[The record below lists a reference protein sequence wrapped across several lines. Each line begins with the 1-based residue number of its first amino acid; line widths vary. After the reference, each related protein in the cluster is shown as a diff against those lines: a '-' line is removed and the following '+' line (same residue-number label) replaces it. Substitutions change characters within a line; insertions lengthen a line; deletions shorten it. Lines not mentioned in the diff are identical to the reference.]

1 MSEEMMI
8 EGRVFDYGYADKEKK
23 EKGVRSPFQI
33 DRDRIIHSSAFRR
46 MRNKT
51 QVFGVFTLDYYRTRL
66 THSLEVSQI
75 ARALTSILNK
85 KYGLS
90 IDLDLIEAVSLA
102 HDIGHPPFGHLGE
115 YIINEELKKATDGKL
130 GFEANAQNI
139 RILNFLEKKFYDSK
153 NNKIY
158 GINPSLRTIDGILKY
173 KMPYSLSDKEKHFIY
188 DGDIFILEKLHG
200 IDFVNYLNKYSAF
213 FNDKKNKTSKNNF
226 FEFSRCLEC
235 QILNAADDIA
245 YATHDIEDGVE
256 SKLINIGGRFKV
268 NKYLKESGRFAKD
281 SIDTIN
287 TMTERVDDFF
297 FKLRNIFNIPENDGF
312 ERRTDSNKD
321 IMHDETADKCATKD
335 RTRTM
340 HHIKVKTDLK
350 EFFSKYISKFILNID
365 LEERKDAVKKLKSK
379 SDNFL
384 LDMPLDYNDD
394 SYKFGLIWKNGVD
407 LEISAL
413 KQISY
418 RLVMENREI
427 LLNRYKAEN
436 IVRKLFSVFSDINNI
451 KLYPDDF
458 QELYEFGFYD
468 SFGKDK
474 NSSPAFQVMCA
485 DYISG
490 MTDMYA
496 MKLYSSLFDARSFTD
511 SQHA

>member
-1 MSEEMMI
+1 MNNE
-8 EGRVFDYGYADKEKK
+8 RVFNYGYAGKEKK
-23 EKGVRSPFQI
+23 EKGVRTPFQI

-75 ARALTSILNK
+75 ARAVTSILNK
-85 KYGLS
+85 KYGLNID
-90 IDLDLIEAVSLA
+90 IDLVEAVSLA
-102 HDIGHPPFGHLGE
+102 HDIGHAPFGHLGE
-115 YIINEELKKATDGKL
+115 SIINDELKKATGERF

-158 GINPSLRTIDGILKY
+158 GINPAVKTIDGILKY
-173 KMPYSLSDKEKHFIY
+173 KIPYSLSDKNKHFIY
-188 DGDIFILEKLHG
+188 DNDIFILEKLHG
-200 IDFVNYLNKYSAF
+200 KDFINYLKKHSRF
-213 FNDKKNKTSKNNF
+213 LNDPKNKEAKENF
-226 FEFSRCLEC
+226 FEFSRCIEC

-256 SKLINIGGRFKV
+256 SKLIDIGGHLKV
-268 NKYLKESGRFAKD
+268 KKYLREYGLPADDLTKVARE
-281 SIDTIN
+281 
-287 TMTERVDDFF
+287 VDNFF
-297 FKLRNIFNIPENDGF
+297 SNLNNIFKTGGDGCGIND
-312 ERRTDSNKD
+312 K
-321 IMHDETADKCATKD
+321 
-335 RTRTM
+335 TM
-340 HHIKVKTDLK
+340 YHIKVKTDLK
-350 EFFSKYISKFILNID
+350 EFFSNYISKFILNIE
-365 LEERKDAVKKLKSK
+365 LEERQDGIAKLKSK
-379 SDNFL
+379 SKLKPKENSL
-384 LDMPLDYNDD
+384 ILDVPIDFDDD
-394 SYKFGLIWKNGVD
+394 SYKYGVVWKNGVN

-436 IVRKLFSVFSDINNI
+436 IIRKLFSVFSDIKNI

-458 QELYEFGFYD
+458 QEMYEFGFYD
-468 SFGKDK
+468 GSGKYK
-474 NSSPAFQVMCA
+474 NENAGFQVMCA

-496 MKLYSSLFDARSFTD
+496 MKLYSSLLESKNFTD
-511 SQHA
+511 IF

>member
-1 MSEEMMI
+1 MNNE
-8 EGRVFDYGYADKEKK
+8 RVFNYGYAGKEKK
-23 EKGVRSPFQI
+23 EKGVRTPFQI

-75 ARALTSILNK
+75 ARAVTSILNK
-85 KYGLS
+85 KYGLNID
-90 IDLDLIEAVSLA
+90 IDLVEAVSLA
-102 HDIGHPPFGHLGE
+102 HDIGHAPFGHLGE
-115 YIINEELKKATDGKL
+115 SIINEELKKATGGRS

-158 GINPSLRTIDGILKY
+158 GINPAVKTIDGILKY
-173 KMPYSLSDKEKHFIY
+173 KIPYSLSDKNKHFIY
-188 DGDIFILEKLHG
+188 DNDIFILEKLHG
-200 IDFVNYLNKYSAF
+200 KDFINYLKKHSRF
-213 FNDKKNKTSKNNF
+213 LNDPKNKEAKENF
-226 FEFSRCLEC
+226 FEFSRCIEC

-256 SKLINIGGRFKV
+256 SKLIDIGGHLKV
-268 NKYLKESGRFAKD
+268 KKYLREDGLPTDDLTKVGR
-281 SIDTIN
+281 
-287 TMTERVDDFF
+287 EVDNFF
-297 FKLRNIFNIPENDGF
+297 NNLNNIFKTGGDRCGIN
-312 ERRTDSNKD
+312 
-321 IMHDETADKCATKD
+321 DET
-335 RTRTM
+335 M
-340 HHIKVKTDLK
+340 YHIKVKTDLK
-350 EFFSKYISKFILNID
+350 EFFSNYISKFILNIE
-365 LEERKDAVKKLKSK
+365 LEERRDSIAKLKSK
-379 SDNFL
+379 FRLKPKENSL
-384 LDMPLDYNDD
+384 ILDFPIDFDDD
-394 SYKFGLIWKNGVD
+394 SYKYGVVWKNGVN

-413 KQISY
+413 KKISY

-436 IVRKLFSVFSDINNI
+436 IIRRLFSVFSDIKNI

-458 QELYEFGFYD
+458 QELYEFGFYGG
-468 SFGKDK
+468 FGKDK
-474 NSSPAFQVMCA
+474 NENAGFQVMCA

-496 MKLYSSLFDARSFTD
+496 MKLYSSLFDARNFSDTP
-511 SQHA
+511 HA

>member
-1 MSEEMMI
+1 MNNE
-8 EGRVFDYGYADKEKK
+8 RLFDYGYAGKEKK
-23 EKGVRSPFQI
+23 EKGIRTLFQI

-75 ARALTSILNK
+75 ARAITSILNK
-85 KYGLS
+85 KYGLT
-90 IDLDLIEAVSLA
+90 IDADLVEAVSLA

-115 YIINEELKKATDGKL
+115 YIINEELKKATGGKF

-158 GINPSLRTIDGILKY
+158 GINPSLKTIDGILKY
-173 KMPYSLSDKEKHFIY
+173 KLPYSLSDKNKHFIY
-188 DGDIFILEKLHG
+188 DNDIFILEKLHG
-200 IDFVNYLNKYSAF
+200 KNFVNYLKKYSEF
-213 FNDKKNKTSKNNF
+213 LNDKKNKAAKVQF
-226 FEFSRCLEC
+226 FEFSRCIEC

-256 SKLINIGGRFKV
+256 SKLIDIGGHFKV
-268 NKYLKESGRFAKD
+268 NKYLKESGRVGKD
-281 SIDTIN
+281 SVNKIAAQ
-287 TMTERVDDFF
+287 VDNFF
-297 FKLRNIFNIPENDGF
+297 LNLRNIFKIAESKEKEP
-312 ERRTDSNKD
+312 
-321 IMHDETADKCATKD
+321 
-335 RTRTM
+335 M

-350 EFFSKYISKFILNID
+350 EFFSNYISKFILNID
-365 LEERKDAVKKLKSK
+365 LEERQSGIAKMKSK
-379 SDNFL
+379 PGLKKNGNSFILDTPIDFNDN
-384 LDMPLDYNDD
+384 
-394 SYKFGLIWKNGVD
+394 SYKYALIWKNGVN

-427 LLNRYKAEN
+427 LLNRYKAEH

-458 QELYEFGFYD
+458 QELYEFGFYGG
-468 SFGKDK
+468 FGKAQSENAGFK
-474 NSSPAFQVMCA
+474 VMCA

-496 MKLYSSLFDARSFTD
+496 MKLYSSLFDARSFSDTP
-511 SQHA
+511 HA

>member
-1 MSEEMMI
+1 MTYE
-8 EGRVFDYGYADKEKK
+8 RVFDYGYAGKEKK
-23 EKGVRSPFQI
+23 EKGVRTPFQI

-75 ARALTSILNK
+75 ARAIASILDK
-85 KYGLS
+85 KHGLNID
-90 IDLDLIEAVSLA
+90 IDLVEAVSLA

-115 YIINEELKKATDGKL
+115 SIINEELKKATGGKF

-158 GINPSLRTIDGILKY
+158 GINPSLKTIDGILKY
-173 KMPYSLSDKEKHFIY
+173 KMPYSLSDKNKHFIY
-188 DGDIFILEKLHG
+188 DNDIFILEKLHG
-200 IDFVNYLNKYSAF
+200 KDFVNYLKKYSGF
-213 FNDKKNKTSKNNF
+213 LNDKKNKTAKVQF
-226 FEFSRCLEC
+226 FEFSRCIEC

-256 SKLINIGGRFKV
+256 SKLIDIGGHFKV
-268 NKYLKESGRFAKD
+268 NKYLKESGRIGKD
-281 SIDTIN
+281 SIDKIAVQ
-287 TMTERVDDFF
+287 VDNFF
-297 FKLRNIFNIPENDGF
+297 FNLRNIFKIAGGKETGRIKGGILDAGGG
-312 ERRTDSNKD
+312 KD
-321 IMHDETADKCATKD
+321 P
-335 RTRTM
+335 M

-350 EFFSKYISKFILNID
+350 EFFSNYISKFILNID
-365 LEERKDAVKKLKSK
+365 LEERQGGIAKMKSK
-379 SDNFL
+379 PGLKKKENSFIFDVPIDL
-384 LDMPLDYNDD
+384 EDD
-394 SYKFGLIWKNGVD
+394 SYKYGIIWKNGVN

-436 IVRKLFSVFSDINNI
+436 IIRRLFSVFSDIKNI

-458 QELYEFGFYD
+458 QELYEFGFYGG
-468 SFGKDK
+468 FGKAQNENAGFK
-474 NSSPAFQVMCA
+474 VMCA

-496 MKLYSSLFDARSFTD
+496 MKLYSSLFDARNFSDTP
-511 SQHA
+511 HA

>member
-1 MSEEMMI
+1 MNNE
-8 EGRVFDYGYADKEKK
+8 RVFDYGYAGKEKK
-23 EKGVRSPFQI
+23 EKGIRTLFQI

-75 ARALTSILNK
+75 ARAITSILNK
-85 KYGLS
+85 KYGLK
-90 IDLDLIEAVSLA
+90 IDADLVEAVSLA

-115 YIINEELKKATDGKL
+115 YIINKELNKATVGKF

-158 GINPSLRTIDGILKY
+158 GINPSLKTIDGILKY
-173 KMPYSLSDKEKHFIY
+173 KLPYSLSDKNKHFIY
-188 DGDIFILEKLHG
+188 DNDIFILEKLHG
-200 IDFVNYLNKYSAF
+200 KDFVNYLKKYSGF
-213 FNDKKNKTSKNNF
+213 LNDKKNKTAKVQF
-226 FEFSRCLEC
+226 FEFSRCIEC

-256 SKLINIGGRFKV
+256 SKLIDIGGHFKV
-268 NKYLKESGRFAKD
+268 NKYLKESGRVGKD
-281 SIDTIN
+281 SVNKIAAQ
-287 TMTERVDDFF
+287 VDNFF
-297 FKLRNIFNIPENDGF
+297 LNLRNIFKMAESKEKEP
-312 ERRTDSNKD
+312 
-321 IMHDETADKCATKD
+321 
-335 RTRTM
+335 M

-350 EFFSKYISKFILNID
+350 EFFSNYISKFILNID
-365 LEERKDAVKKLKSK
+365 LEERQGGIAKMKSK
-379 SDNFL
+379 PGLKNKENSFI
-384 LDMPLDYNDD
+384 LDAPVDFNDD
-394 SYKFGLIWKNGVD
+394 SYKYALIWKNGVN

-413 KQISY
+413 KEISY

-436 IVRKLFSVFSDINNI
+436 IVRKLFSVFSDIKNI

-458 QELYEFGFYD
+458 QELYEFGFYGG
-468 SFGKDK
+468 FGKAQNENAGFK
-474 NSSPAFQVMCA
+474 VMCA

-496 MKLYSSLFDARSFTD
+496 MKLYSSLFDARSFSDTP
-511 SQHA
+511 HA

>member
-1 MSEEMMI
+1 MNNE
-8 EGRVFDYGYADKEKK
+8 RVFDYGYAGKEKK
-23 EKGVRSPFQI
+23 EKGIRTLFQI

-75 ARALTSILNK
+75 ARAITSILNK

-90 IDLDLIEAVSLA
+90 IDADLVEAVSLA

-115 YIINEELKKATDGKL
+115 YIINGELKKATVGKF

-158 GINPSLRTIDGILKY
+158 GINPSLKTIDGILKY
-173 KMPYSLSDKEKHFIY
+173 KLPYSLSDKNKHFIY
-188 DGDIFILEKLHG
+188 DNDIFILEKLHG
-200 IDFVNYLNKYSAF
+200 KDFVNYLKKYSGF
-213 FNDKKNKTSKNNF
+213 LNDKKNKAAKVQF
-226 FEFSRCLEC
+226 FEFSRCIEC

-256 SKLINIGGRFKV
+256 SKLIDIGGHFKV
-268 NKYLKESGRFAKD
+268 NKYLKESGRVRKD
-281 SIDTIN
+281 SIDKIA
-287 TMTERVDDFF
+287 EQVDNFF
-297 FKLRNIFNIPENDGF
+297 LNLMNIFKITEGKEKEP
-312 ERRTDSNKD
+312 
-321 IMHDETADKCATKD
+321 
-335 RTRTM
+335 M

-350 EFFSKYISKFILNID
+350 EFFSNYISKFILNID
-365 LEERKDAVKKLKSK
+365 LEERQGGIAKMKSK
-379 SDNFL
+379 PGLNKKENSFIFDVPIDL
-384 LDMPLDYNDD
+384 EED
-394 SYKFGLIWKNGVD
+394 SYKYALIWKNGVN

-413 KQISY
+413 KEISY

-436 IVRKLFSVFSDINNI
+436 IVRKLFSVFSDIKNI

-458 QELYEFGFYD
+458 QELYEFGFYGG
-468 SFGKDK
+468 FGKAQSENAGFK
-474 NSSPAFQVMCA
+474 VMCA

-496 MKLYSSLFDARSFTD
+496 MKLYSSLFDARSFSDTP
-511 SQHA
+511 HA

>member
-1 MSEEMMI
+1 MNNE
-8 EGRVFDYGYADKEKK
+8 RVFDYGYVDKEKK
-23 EKGVRSPFQI
+23 EKGIRTPFQI

-75 ARALTSILNK
+75 ARAAASILNK
-85 KYGLS
+85 KYSLNID
-90 IDLDLIEAVSLA
+90 IDLVEAISLA

-115 YIINEELKKATDGKL
+115 FIINEELKKATGGKF

-139 RILNFLEKKFYDSK
+139 RILNFLEKKFYDSR

-158 GINPSLRTIDGILKY
+158 GINPSLKTIDGILKY
-173 KMPYSLSDKEKHFIY
+173 KIPYSLSDKNKHFIY
-188 DGDIFILEKLHG
+188 DNDIFILEKLHG
-200 IDFVNYLNKYSAF
+200 EDFIKYLKKYSVF
-213 FNDKKNKTSKNNF
+213 LNNF
-226 FEFSRCLEC
+226 ENKGIKDNFFGVSRCIEC

-256 SKLINIGGRFKV
+256 SKLIDIGGHFKV
-268 NKYLKESGRFAKD
+268 NKYLKYLKEDGCFGED
-281 SIDTIN
+281 SINKIGKQ
-287 TMTERVDDFF
+287 VDNFF
-297 FKLRNIFNIPENDGF
+297 FNLRNIFKITGGKEANRIPVADRQG
-312 ERRTDSNKD
+312 DS
-321 IMHDETADKCATKD
+321 
-335 RTRTM
+335 M

-350 EFFSKYISKFILNID
+350 EFFSNYISKFILNID
-365 LEERKDAVKKLKSK
+365 LEERQGGIAKLKSK
-379 SDNFL
+379 SKPKENNLIFDIPIDF
-384 LDMPLDYNDD
+384 DDD
-394 SYKFGLIWKNGVD
+394 SYKYGVVWKNGVN

-436 IVRKLFSVFSDINNI
+436 IIRRLFSVFSDVKNL
-451 KLYPDDF
+451 KFYPDDF
-458 QELYEFGFYD
+458 QELCEFGFYD
-468 SFGKDK
+468 GFGKDK
-474 NSSPAFQVMCA
+474 NENAGFQVMCA

-496 MKLYSSLFDARSFTD
+496 MKLYSSLFDARNFSD
-511 SQHA
+511 IPHA

>member
-1 MSEEMMI
+1 MGVMDRGILMNDE
-8 EGRVFDYGYADKEKK
+8 RVFDYGYAGKEKK
-23 EKGVRSPFQI
+23 EKGIRSPFQI

-75 ARALTSILNK
+75 ARSIASILNK
-85 KYGLS
+85 KYGLN
-90 IDLDLIEAVSLA
+90 IDSDLIEAISLA

-115 YIINEELKKATDGKL
+115 YIINKELKEATGGKF

-158 GINPSLRTIDGILKY
+158 GINPSLKTVDGILKY
-173 KMPYSLSDKEKHFIY
+173 KLPYSLSDKDKHFIY
-188 DGDIFILEKLHG
+188 DNDIFILEKLHG
-200 IDFVNYLNKYSAF
+200 KDFINYLNKYSVSL
-213 FNDKKNKTSKNNF
+213 NDKKNKTAKALF
-226 FEFSRCLEC
+226 FEFSRCIEC

-256 SKLINIGGRFKV
+256 SKLIDIGGHFKV
-268 NKYLKESGRFAKD
+268 NKYLKENNRIGKD
-281 SIDTIN
+281 SINKIAAQ
-287 TMTERVDDFF
+287 VDNFF
-297 FKLRNIFNIPENDGF
+297 LNLRNIFNIAESKKKEP
-312 ERRTDSNKD
+312 
-321 IMHDETADKCATKD
+321 
-335 RTRTM
+335 M

-350 EFFSKYISKFILNID
+350 EFFSNYISKFILNID
-365 LEERKDAVKKLKSK
+365 LEERRGDIAKMKSK
-379 SDNFL
+379 QVLRKKENGFIFDVPIDLEN
-384 LDMPLDYNDD
+384 D
-394 SYKFGLIWKNGVD
+394 SYKYAIIWENGVN

-413 KQISY
+413 KEISY

-436 IVRKLFSVFSDINNI
+436 IVRNLFSVFSDIKNI

-458 QELYEFGFYD
+458 QELYELGFYD
-468 SFGKDK
+468 GFGKTQNGKDAGFK
-474 NSSPAFQVMCA
+474 IMCA

-496 MKLYSSLFDARSFTD
+496 MKLYSSLFDARSFSDTP
-511 SQHA
+511 HA

>member
-1 MSEEMMI
+1 MNKK
-8 EGRVFDYGYADKEKK
+8 RVFDYGYAGKEKK
-23 EKGVRSPFQI
+23 EEGVRTSSQI

-75 ARALTSILNK
+75 ARAITSILNK
-85 KYGLS
+85 KYQLNID
-90 IDLDLIEAVSLA
+90 IDLVEAISLA

-115 YIINEELKKATDGKL
+115 FIINEELKKATGGKL

-139 RILNFLEKKFYDSK
+139 RILDFLEKKFYDPK
-153 NNKIY
+153 KNKIY
-158 GINPSLRTIDGILKY
+158 GINPSLKTIDGILKY
-173 KMPYSLSDKEKHFIY
+173 KIPYSLSDKNKHFIY
-188 DGDIFILEKLHG
+188 DNDIFILEKLHG
-200 IDFVNYLNKYSAF
+200 KDFINYLKKYSAF
-213 FNDKKNKTSKNNF
+213 LNDTKNKKTKEIF
-226 FEFSRCLEC
+226 FEFSRCIEC

-256 SKLINIGGRFKV
+256 SKLIDIGGHFKV
-268 NKYLKESGRFAKD
+268 NKYLKESGRFGKD
-281 SIDTIN
+281 SINKIA
-287 TMTERVDDFF
+287 EQVDNFF
-297 FKLRNIFNIPENDGF
+297 FNLRNIFKVSEN
-312 ERRTDSNKD
+312 K
-321 IMHDETADKCATKD
+321 ETWSMNDAVS
-335 RTRTM
+335 RQNSMR
-340 HHIKVKTDLK
+340 HIKVKTDLK
-350 EFFSKYISKFILNID
+350 EFFSNYISKFILNID
-365 LEERKDAVKKLKSK
+365 LEKRYEGIGNLGLSLRSKDKDFISGIPINLG
-379 SDNFL
+379 
-384 LDMPLDYNDD
+384 DD
-394 SYKFGLIWKNGVD
+394 SYKYGIVWKNGVN

-436 IVRKLFSVFSDINNI
+436 IIRKLFCVFSDFKNI

-468 SFGKDK
+468 CFGKNK
-474 NSSPAFQVMCA
+474 NEKTGFLVMCA
-485 DYISG
+485 DYIGG

-496 MKLYSSLFDARSFTD
+496 MKLYSSLFNERNFSDIP
-511 SQHA
+511 HA

>member
-1 MSEEMMI
+1 MNNE
-8 EGRVFDYGYADKEKK
+8 RVFDYGYAGKEKK
-23 EKGVRSPFQI
+23 EKGIRTLFQI

-75 ARALTSILNK
+75 ARAITSILNK
-85 KYGLS
+85 KYGLT
-90 IDLDLIEAVSLA
+90 IDADLVEAVSLA

-115 YIINEELKKATDGKL
+115 YIINEELNKATGGKF

-158 GINPSLRTIDGILKY
+158 GINPSLKTIDGILKY
-173 KMPYSLSDKEKHFIY
+173 KLPYSLSDKNKHFVY
-188 DGDIFILEKLHG
+188 DNDIFILEKLHG
-200 IDFVNYLNKYSAF
+200 KDFVNYLKKYSGF
-213 FNDKKNKTSKNNF
+213 LNDKKNKTAKVQF
-226 FEFSRCLEC
+226 FEFSRCIEC

-256 SKLINIGGRFKV
+256 SKLIDIGGHFKV
-268 NKYLKESGRFAKD
+268 NKYLKESGRVGKD
-281 SIDTIN
+281 SVNKIAAQ
-287 TMTERVDDFF
+287 VDNFF
-297 FKLRNIFNIPENDGF
+297 LNLRNIFKIAESK
-312 ERRTDSNKD
+312 EKEL
-321 IMHDETADKCATKD
+321 MY
-335 RTRTM
+335 
-340 HHIKVKTDLK
+340 HIKVKTDLK
-350 EFFSKYISKFILNID
+350 EFFSNYISKFILNID
-365 LEERKDAVKKLKSK
+365 LEERQVGIAKMKSK
-379 SDNFL
+379 PGLKKKENSFI
-384 LDMPLDYNDD
+384 LDAPVDFNDD
-394 SYKFGLIWKNGVD
+394 SYKYALIWKNGVN

-413 KQISY
+413 KEISY

-436 IVRKLFSVFSDINNI
+436 IVRKLFSVFSDIKNI

-458 QELYEFGFYD
+458 QELYEFGFYGG
-468 SFGKDK
+468 FGKAQNENAGFK
-474 NSSPAFQVMCA
+474 VMCA

-496 MKLYSSLFDARSFTD
+496 MKLYSSLFDARSFSDTP
-511 SQHA
+511 HA

>member
-1 MSEEMMI
+1 MNNE
-8 EGRVFDYGYADKEKK
+8 RVFDYGYAGKEKK
-23 EKGVRSPFQI
+23 EKGIRTLFQI

-75 ARALTSILNK
+75 ARAITSILNK
-85 KYGLS
+85 KYGLT
-90 IDLDLIEAVSLA
+90 IDADLVEAVSLA

-115 YIINEELKKATDGKL
+115 YIINEELKKATGGKF

-158 GINPSLRTIDGILKY
+158 GINPSLKTIDGILKY
-173 KMPYSLSDKEKHFIY
+173 KLPYSLSDKNKHFIY
-188 DGDIFILEKLHG
+188 DNDIFILEKLHG
-200 IDFVNYLNKYSAF
+200 KDFVNYLKKYSGF
-213 FNDKKNKTSKNNF
+213 LNDKKNKTAKVQF
-226 FEFSRCLEC
+226 FEFSRCIEC

-256 SKLINIGGRFKV
+256 SKLIDIGGHFKV
-268 NKYLKESGRFAKD
+268 NKYLKESGRVGKD
-281 SIDTIN
+281 SVNKIAAQ
-287 TMTERVDDFF
+287 VDNFF
-297 FKLRNIFNIPENDGF
+297 LNLRNIFKIAESK
-312 ERRTDSNKD
+312 EKEL
-321 IMHDETADKCATKD
+321 MY
-335 RTRTM
+335 
-340 HHIKVKTDLK
+340 HIKVKTDLK
-350 EFFSKYISKFILNID
+350 EFFSNYISKFILNID
-365 LEERKDAVKKLKSK
+365 LEERQGGIAKMKSK
-379 SDNFL
+379 PGLKKKENSFI
-384 LDMPLDYNDD
+384 LDAPVDFNDD
-394 SYKFGLIWKNGVD
+394 SYKYALIWKNGVN

-413 KQISY
+413 KEISY

-436 IVRKLFSVFSDINNI
+436 IVRKLFSVFSDIKNI

-458 QELYEFGFYD
+458 QELYEFGFYGG
-468 SFGKDK
+468 FGKAQNENAGFK
-474 NSSPAFQVMCA
+474 VMCA

-496 MKLYSSLFDARSFTD
+496 MKLYSSLFDARSFSDTP
-511 SQHA
+511 HA

>member
-1 MSEEMMI
+1 MLDE
-8 EGRVFDYGYADKEKK
+8 RVFDYGYTDKEKK

-115 YIINEELKKATDGKL
+115 YIINEELKKATNGKL

-158 GINPSLRTIDGILKY
+158 GINPSLKTIDGILKY
-173 KMPYSLSDKEKHFIY
+173 KMPYSLSDKNKHFIY
-188 DGDIFILEKLHG
+188 DDDLFILEKIHG
-200 IDFVNYLNKYSAF
+200 KDFINYLNKYSPF
-213 FNDKKNKTSKNNF
+213 FNDKKNKTAKGIF

-256 SKLINIGGRFKV
+256 SKLIDIGGRFKV
-268 NKYLKESGRFAKD
+268 NKYLKESRLFTKD
-281 SIDTIN
+281 SID

-297 FKLRNIFNIPENDGF
+297 FKLRSIFSISENDKF
-312 ERRTDSNKD
+312 KRTADSDENIND
-321 IMHDETADKCATKD
+321 IKHSETAGEYEAKS
-335 RTRTM
+335 RTM

-350 EFFSKYISKFILNID
+350 EFFSNYISKFILNTD

-384 LDMPLDYNDD
+384 LDMPLDYGGD
-394 SYKFGLIWKNGVD
+394 SYKYGLIWKNGVD

-413 KQISY
+413 KLISY

-436 IVRKLFSVFSDINNI
+436 IVRKLFSVFSDIKNI

-474 NSSPAFQVMCA
+474 NGNPAFSVMCA

-496 MKLYSSLFDARSFTD
+496 MKLYSSLFDARSFAD

>member
-1 MSEEMMI
+1 MNNK
-8 EGRVFDYGYADKEKK
+8 RVFNYGYAGKEKK
-23 EKGVRSPFQI
+23 EKGVRTPFQI

-75 ARALTSILNK
+75 ARAVTSILNK
-85 KYGLS
+85 KYGLNID
-90 IDLDLIEAVSLA
+90 IDLVEAVSLA
-102 HDIGHPPFGHLGE
+102 HDIGHAPFGHLGE
-115 YIINEELKKATDGKL
+115 SIINDELKKATGKRF

-158 GINPSLRTIDGILKY
+158 GINPAVKTIDGILKY
-173 KMPYSLSDKEKHFIY
+173 KIPYSLSDKNKHFIY
-188 DGDIFILEKLHG
+188 DNDIFILEKLHG
-200 IDFVNYLNKYSAF
+200 KDFINYLKKYSVF
-213 FNDKKNKTSKNNF
+213 LNDRKNKEAKENF
-226 FEFSRCLEC
+226 FEFSRCIEC

-256 SKLINIGGRFKV
+256 SKLIDIGGHLKV
-268 NKYLKESGRFAKD
+268 KKYLREYGLPADDLTKVARE
-281 SIDTIN
+281 
-287 TMTERVDDFF
+287 VDNFF
-297 FKLRNIFNIPENDGF
+297 SNLNNIFKTGGDGCGIND
-312 ERRTDSNKD
+312 K
-321 IMHDETADKCATKD
+321 
-335 RTRTM
+335 TM
-340 HHIKVKTDLK
+340 YHIKVKTDLK
-350 EFFSKYISKFILNID
+350 EFFSNYISKFILNIE
-365 LEERKDAVKKLKSK
+365 LEERRDGIAKLKSK
-379 SDNFL
+379 SKLKPKENSL
-384 LDMPLDYNDD
+384 ILDVPIDFDDD
-394 SYKFGLIWKNGVD
+394 SYKYGVVWKNGVN

-436 IVRKLFSVFSDINNI
+436 IIRKLFSVFSDTKNI

-458 QELYEFGFYD
+458 QEMYEFGFYD
-468 SFGKDK
+468 GSGKYK
-474 NSSPAFQVMCA
+474 NENAGFQVMCA

-496 MKLYSSLFDARSFTD
+496 MKLYSSLLESKNFTD
-511 SQHA
+511 IF

>member
-1 MSEEMMI
+1 MNNE
-8 EGRVFDYGYADKEKK
+8 RVFNYGYAGKEKK
-23 EKGVRSPFQI
+23 EKGVRTPFQI

-75 ARALTSILNK
+75 ARAVTSILNK
-85 KYGLS
+85 KYGLNID
-90 IDLDLIEAVSLA
+90 IDLVEAVSLA
-102 HDIGHPPFGHLGE
+102 HDIGHAPFGHLGE
-115 YIINEELKKATDGKL
+115 SIINEELKKATGGRF

-158 GINPSLRTIDGILKY
+158 GINPAVKTIDGILKY
-173 KMPYSLSDKEKHFIY
+173 KIPYSLSDKNKHFIY
-188 DGDIFILEKLHG
+188 DNDIFILEKLHG
-200 IDFVNYLNKYSAF
+200 KDFINYLKKYSMF
-213 FNDKKNKTSKNNF
+213 LNDPKNKEAKENF
-226 FEFSRCLEC
+226 FEFSRCIEC

-256 SKLINIGGRFKV
+256 SKLIDIGGHLKV
-268 NKYLKESGRFAKD
+268 KKYLREYGLPADDLTKVARE
-281 SIDTIN
+281 
-287 TMTERVDDFF
+287 VDNFF
-297 FKLRNIFNIPENDGF
+297 SNLNNIFKTGGDGCGIND
-312 ERRTDSNKD
+312 K
-321 IMHDETADKCATKD
+321 
-335 RTRTM
+335 TM
-340 HHIKVKTDLK
+340 YHIKVKTDLK
-350 EFFSKYISKFILNID
+350 EFFSNYISKFILNIE
-365 LEERKDAVKKLKSK
+365 LEERRDSIAKLKSK
-379 SDNFL
+379 SKLKPKENSL
-384 LDMPLDYNDD
+384 ILDVPIDFDDD
-394 SYKFGLIWKNGVD
+394 SYKYGVVWKNGVN

-436 IVRKLFSVFSDINNI
+436 IIRKLFSVFSDIRNI

-468 SFGKDK
+468 GFGKYK
-474 NSSPAFQVMCA
+474 NENAGFQVMCA

-496 MKLYSSLFDARSFTD
+496 MKLYSSLLESKNFTD
-511 SQHA
+511 IF

>member
-1 MSEEMMI
+1 MNNE
-8 EGRVFDYGYADKEKK
+8 RVFNYGYAGKEKK
-23 EKGVRSPFQI
+23 EKGVRTPFQI

-75 ARALTSILNK
+75 ARAITSILNK
-85 KYGLS
+85 KYGLNID
-90 IDLDLIEAVSLA
+90 IDLVEAVSLA

-115 YIINEELKKATDGKL
+115 SIINEELKKATGGKF

-158 GINPSLRTIDGILKY
+158 GINPSLKTIDGILKY
-173 KMPYSLSDKEKHFIY
+173 KTPYSLSDKNKHFIY
-188 DGDIFILEKLHG
+188 DNDIFILEKLHG
-200 IDFVNYLNKYSAF
+200 KDFINYLKKHSGF
-213 FNDKKNKTSKNNF
+213 LNDQKNKKAKENF
-226 FEFSRCLEC
+226 FESSRCIEC

-256 SKLINIGGRFKV
+256 SKLIDIGGHLKV
-268 NKYLKESGRFAKD
+268 KKYLREYGLPADDLTKVARE
-281 SIDTIN
+281 
-287 TMTERVDDFF
+287 VDNFF
-297 FKLRNIFNIPENDGF
+297 SNLNNIFKSGGDKGGIN
-312 ERRTDSNKD
+312 
-321 IMHDETADKCATKD
+321 DET
-335 RTRTM
+335 M
-340 HHIKVKTDLK
+340 YHIKVKTDLK
-350 EFFSKYISKFILNID
+350 EFFSNYISKFILNIG
-365 LEERKDAVKKLKSK
+365 LEERRDGIAKLKSK
-379 SDNFL
+379 SKLKPKENNL
-384 LDMPLDYNDD
+384 ILDVPIDFDDD
-394 SYKFGLIWKNGVD
+394 SYKYGVVWKNGIN

-436 IVRKLFSVFSDINNI
+436 IIRNLFSVFSDIRNI

-458 QELYEFGFYD
+458 QELYEFGFYGG
-468 SFGKDK
+468 FGKDK
-474 NSSPAFQVMCA
+474 NENAGFQVMCA

-496 MKLYSSLFDARSFTD
+496 MKLYSSLLESKNFTD
-511 SQHA
+511 IF

>member
-1 MSEEMMI
+1 MNNE
-8 EGRVFDYGYADKEKK
+8 RVFDYGYAGKEKK
-23 EKGVRSPFQI
+23 EKGIRTLFQI

-75 ARALTSILNK
+75 ARAITSILNK
-85 KYGLS
+85 KYGLT
-90 IDLDLIEAVSLA
+90 IDADLVEAVSLA

-115 YIINEELKKATDGKL
+115 YIINEELKKATGGKF

-158 GINPSLRTIDGILKY
+158 GINPSLKTIDGILKY
-173 KMPYSLSDKEKHFIY
+173 KLPYSLSDKNKHFIY
-188 DGDIFILEKLHG
+188 DNDIFILEKLHG
-200 IDFVNYLNKYSAF
+200 KDFVNYLKKYSGF
-213 FNDKKNKTSKNNF
+213 LNDKKNKTAKVQF
-226 FEFSRCLEC
+226 FEFSRCIEC

-256 SKLINIGGRFKV
+256 SKLIDIGGHFKV
-268 NKYLKESGRFAKD
+268 NKYLKESGRVGKD
-281 SIDTIN
+281 SVNKIAAQ
-287 TMTERVDDFF
+287 VDNFF
-297 FKLRNIFNIPENDGF
+297 LNLRNIFKIAESK
-312 ERRTDSNKD
+312 EKEL
-321 IMHDETADKCATKD
+321 MY
-335 RTRTM
+335 
-340 HHIKVKTDLK
+340 HIKVKTDLK
-350 EFFSKYISKFILNID
+350 EFFSNYISKFILNID
-365 LEERKDAVKKLKSK
+365 LEERQVGIAKMKSK
-379 SDNFL
+379 PGLKKKENSFI
-384 LDMPLDYNDD
+384 LDAPVDFNDD
-394 SYKFGLIWKNGVD
+394 SYKYALIWKNGVN

-413 KQISY
+413 KEISY

-436 IVRKLFSVFSDINNI
+436 IVRKLFSVFSDIKNI

-458 QELYEFGFYD
+458 QELYEFGFYGG
-468 SFGKDK
+468 FGKAQNENAGFK
-474 NSSPAFQVMCA
+474 VMCA

-496 MKLYSSLFDARSFTD
+496 MKLYSSLFDARSFSDTP
-511 SQHA
+511 HA

>member
-1 MSEEMMI
+1 MNNE
-8 EGRVFDYGYADKEKK
+8 RVFNYGYAGKEKK
-23 EKGVRSPFQI
+23 EKGVRTPFQI

-75 ARALTSILNK
+75 ARAVTSILNK
-85 KYGLS
+85 KYGLNID
-90 IDLDLIEAVSLA
+90 IDLVEAVSLA
-102 HDIGHPPFGHLGE
+102 HDIGHAPFGHLGE
-115 YIINEELKKATDGKL
+115 SIINEELKKATGGRF

-158 GINPSLRTIDGILKY
+158 GINPAVKTIDGILKY
-173 KMPYSLSDKEKHFIY
+173 KIPYSLSDKNKHFIY
-188 DGDIFILEKLHG
+188 DNDIFILEKLHG
-200 IDFVNYLNKYSAF
+200 KDFINYLKKYSMF
-213 FNDKKNKTSKNNF
+213 LNDPKNKEAKENF
-226 FEFSRCLEC
+226 FEFSRCIEC

-256 SKLINIGGRFKV
+256 SKLIDIGGHLKV
-268 NKYLKESGRFAKD
+268 KKYLREYGLPADDLTKVARE
-281 SIDTIN
+281 
-287 TMTERVDDFF
+287 VDNFF
-297 FKLRNIFNIPENDGF
+297 SNLNNIFKTGGDGCGIND
-312 ERRTDSNKD
+312 K
-321 IMHDETADKCATKD
+321 
-335 RTRTM
+335 TM
-340 HHIKVKTDLK
+340 YHIKVKTDLK
-350 EFFSKYISKFILNID
+350 EFFSNYISKFILNIE
-365 LEERKDAVKKLKSK
+365 LEERRDGIAKLKSK
-379 SDNFL
+379 SKLKPKENSL
-384 LDMPLDYNDD
+384 ILDVPIDFDDD
-394 SYKFGLIWKNGVD
+394 SYKYGVVWKNGVN

-436 IVRKLFSVFSDINNI
+436 IIRKLFSVFSDIRNI

-468 SFGKDK
+468 GFGKYK
-474 NSSPAFQVMCA
+474 NENAGFQVMCA

-496 MKLYSSLFDARSFTD
+496 MKLYSSLLESKNFTD
-511 SQHA
+511 IF

>member
-1 MSEEMMI
+1 MNKE
-8 EGRVFDYGYADKEKK
+8 RVFDYGYAGKEKK
-23 EKGVRSPFQI
+23 EKGVRTPFQI

-75 ARALTSILNK
+75 ARAITSILNK
-85 KYGLS
+85 KYGLN
-90 IDLDLIEAVSLA
+90 IDADLVEAVSLA

-115 YIINEELKKATDGKL
+115 SIINEELKKATGGKF

-158 GINPSLRTIDGILKY
+158 GINPSMKTIDGILKY
-173 KMPYSLSDKEKHFIY
+173 KIPYSLSDKNKRFIY
-188 DGDIFILEKLHG
+188 DNDIFILEKLHG
-200 IDFVNYLNKYSAF
+200 KDFINYLKKYSIF
-213 FNDKKNKTSKNNF
+213 LNDAKNKETKEIF
-226 FEFSRCLEC
+226 FEFSRCIEC

-256 SKLINIGGRFKV
+256 SKLIDISGHFKV
-268 NKYLKESGRFAKD
+268 NKYLKESGLFGKD
-281 SIDTIN
+281 AVNKISAQ
-287 TMTERVDDFF
+287 VDNFF
-297 FKLRNIFNIPENDGF
+297 FNLRDIFKISESKESGLIPDADGY
-312 ERRTDSNKD
+312 
-321 IMHDETADKCATKD
+321 DKSM
-335 RTRTM
+335 R
-340 HHIKVKTDLK
+340 HIKVKTDLK
-350 EFFSKYISKFILNID
+350 EFFSNYISKFILNID
-365 LEERKDAVKKLKSK
+365 LEERRSGIAKQKRSNLI
-379 SDNFL
+379 
-384 LDMPLDYNDD
+384 LDIPIDLNDD
-394 SYKFGLIWKNGVD
+394 SYKYSLIWKNGVN
-407 LEISAL
+407 LEINAL

-436 IVRKLFSVFSDINNI
+436 IIRKLFSVFSDGDNI

-468 SFGKDK
+468 GFGFK
-474 NSSPAFQVMCA
+474 VMCA
-485 DYISG
+485 DYIGG

-496 MKLYSSLFDARSFTD
+496 MKLYSSLFDARNFSDT
-511 SQHA
+511 SSHA

>member
-1 MSEEMMI
+1 MNNE
-8 EGRVFDYGYADKEKK
+8 RVFDYGYAGKEKK
-23 EKGVRSPFQI
+23 EKGIRTLFQI

-75 ARALTSILNK
+75 ARAITSILNK
-85 KYGLS
+85 KYGLT
-90 IDLDLIEAVSLA
+90 IDADLVEAVSLA

-115 YIINEELKKATDGKL
+115 YIINEELNKATGGKF

-158 GINPSLRTIDGILKY
+158 GINPSLKTIDGILKY
-173 KMPYSLSDKEKHFIY
+173 KLPYSLSDKNKHFIY
-188 DGDIFILEKLHG
+188 DNDIFILEKLHG
-200 IDFVNYLNKYSAF
+200 KDFVNYLKKYSGF
-213 FNDKKNKTSKNNF
+213 LNDKKNKTAKVQF
-226 FEFSRCLEC
+226 FEFSRCIEC

-256 SKLINIGGRFKV
+256 SKLIDIGGHFKV
-268 NKYLKESGRFAKD
+268 NKYLKESGRVGKD
-281 SIDTIN
+281 SVNKIAAQ
-287 TMTERVDDFF
+287 VDNFF
-297 FKLRNIFNIPENDGF
+297 LNLRNIFKIAESK
-312 ERRTDSNKD
+312 EKEL
-321 IMHDETADKCATKD
+321 MY
-335 RTRTM
+335 
-340 HHIKVKTDLK
+340 HIKVKTDLK
-350 EFFSKYISKFILNID
+350 EFFSNYISKFILNID
-365 LEERKDAVKKLKSK
+365 LEERQGGIAKMKSK
-379 SDNFL
+379 PGLKKKENSFI
-384 LDMPLDYNDD
+384 LDAPVDFNDD
-394 SYKFGLIWKNGVD
+394 SYKYALIWKNGVN

-413 KQISY
+413 KEISY

-436 IVRKLFSVFSDINNI
+436 IVRKLFSVFSDIKNI

-458 QELYEFGFYD
+458 QELYEFGFYGG
-468 SFGKDK
+468 FGKAQNENAGFK
-474 NSSPAFQVMCA
+474 VMCA

-496 MKLYSSLFDARSFTD
+496 MKLYSSLFDARSFSDTP
-511 SQHA
+511 HA

>member
-1 MSEEMMI
+1 MNNE
-8 EGRVFDYGYADKEKK
+8 RVFNYGYAGKEKK
-23 EKGVRSPFQI
+23 EKGVRTPFQI

-75 ARALTSILNK
+75 ARAVTSILNK
-85 KYGLS
+85 KYGLNID
-90 IDLDLIEAVSLA
+90 IDLVEAVSLA
-102 HDIGHPPFGHLGE
+102 HDIGHAPFGHLGE
-115 YIINEELKKATDGKL
+115 SIINEELKKATGGRF

-158 GINPSLRTIDGILKY
+158 GINPAVKTIDGILKY
-173 KMPYSLSDKEKHFIY
+173 KIPYSLSDKNKHFIY
-188 DGDIFILEKLHG
+188 DNDIFILEKLHG
-200 IDFVNYLNKYSAF
+200 KDFINYLKKYSVF
-213 FNDKKNKTSKNNF
+213 LNDPKNKEAKENF
-226 FEFSRCLEC
+226 FEFSRCIEC

-256 SKLINIGGRFKV
+256 SKLIDIGGHLKV
-268 NKYLKESGRFAKD
+268 KKYLREYGLPADDLTKVARE
-281 SIDTIN
+281 
-287 TMTERVDDFF
+287 VDNFF
-297 FKLRNIFNIPENDGF
+297 SNLNNIFKTGGDGCGIND
-312 ERRTDSNKD
+312 K
-321 IMHDETADKCATKD
+321 
-335 RTRTM
+335 TM
-340 HHIKVKTDLK
+340 YHIKVKTDLK
-350 EFFSKYISKFILNID
+350 EFFSNYISKFILNIE
-365 LEERKDAVKKLKSK
+365 LEERRDGIAKLKSK
-379 SDNFL
+379 SKLKPKENSL
-384 LDMPLDYNDD
+384 ILDVPIDFDDD
-394 SYKFGLIWKNGVD
+394 SYKYGVVWKNGVN

-436 IVRKLFSVFSDINNI
+436 IIRKLFSVFSDIRNI

-468 SFGKDK
+468 GFGKYK
-474 NSSPAFQVMCA
+474 NENAGFQVMCA

-496 MKLYSSLFDARSFTD
+496 MKLYSSLLESKNFTD
-511 SQHA
+511 IF

>member
-1 MSEEMMI
+1 MLEE
-8 EGRVFDYGYADKEKK
+8 RVFDYGYADKEKK
-23 EKGVRSPFQI
+23 EKGIRSPFQI

-115 YIINEELKKATDGKL
+115 YIINEELKKATDWKL

-158 GINPSLRTIDGILKY
+158 GINPSLKTIDGILKY
-173 KMPYSLSDKEKHFIY
+173 KMPYSLSDKNKHFIY
-188 DGDIFILEKLHG
+188 DDDIFILEKLHG
-200 IDFVNYLNKYSAF
+200 KDFVNYLSKYSRF
-213 FNDKKNKTSKNNF
+213 FNDKKNKTAKDKF
-226 FEFSRCLEC
+226 FEFSRCIEC

-256 SKLINIGGRFKV
+256 SKLINIGGHFKV
-268 NKYLKESGRFAKD
+268 NKYLRESDRFLKD
-281 SIDTIN
+281 STETIN
-287 TMTERVDDFF
+287 TMTERVDNFF
-297 FKLRNIFNIPENDGF
+297 FKLRNIFNIPENKKF
-312 ERRTDSNKD
+312 EKGTYCSENIKG
-321 IMHDETADKCATKD
+321 IKHSETADKQEAKD
-335 RTRTM
+335 RTM

-350 EFFSKYISKFILNID
+350 EFFSNYISKFILNID
-365 LEERKDAVKKLKSK
+365 LEERKGGVKKLKLKSK

-384 LDMPLDYNDD
+384 LDMPLNYNDD
-394 SYKFGLIWKNGVD
+394 SYKYSLIWKNGVD
-407 LEISAL
+407 LEINAL

-418 RLVMENREI
+418 SLVMENREI

-436 IVRKLFSVFSDINNI
+436 IIKKLYAVFSDINNI

-458 QELYEFGFYD
+458 QELFDFGFYD
-468 SFGKDK
+468 SFGKDD
-474 NSSPAFQVMCA
+474 NGNPGFQVMCA

-496 MKLYSSLFDARSFTD
+496 MKLYSSLFDARCFAD

>member
-1 MSEEMMI
+1 MLDE
-8 EGRVFDYGYADKEKK
+8 RVFDYGYTDKEKK

-75 ARALTSILNK
+75 ARAITSILDK

-90 IDLDLIEAVSLA
+90 LDLDLIEAVSLA

-158 GINPSLRTIDGILKY
+158 GINPSLKTIDGILKY
-173 KMPYSLSDKEKHFIY
+173 KMPYSLSGKKKHFIY
-188 DGDIFILEKLHG
+188 DDDIFILEKIHG
-200 IDFVNYLNKYSAF
+200 EDFINYLNKYSVF
-213 FNDKKNKTSKNNF
+213 FNDKNNKTAKGIF

-256 SKLINIGGRFKV
+256 SKLIDIGGRFKV
-268 NKYLKESGRFAKD
+268 NKYLKESGLFEKD
-281 SIDTIN
+281 SIDI
-287 TMTERVDDFF
+287 MTERVDDFF
-297 FKLRNIFNIPENDGF
+297 LKLRNIFNITDNNRF
-312 ERRTDSNKD
+312 EKPTDSGND
-321 IMHDETADKCATKD
+321 IKHSETSDKYEAKN
-335 RTRTM
+335 RTM

-350 EFFSKYISKFILNID
+350 EFFSNYISKFILNID
-365 LEERKDAVKKLKSK
+365 LEERKCAVKKLKSK
-379 SDNFL
+379 KDNFL
-384 LDMPLDYNDD
+384 LDIPLDYEED
-394 SYKFGLIWKNGVD
+394 SYKYGLIWKNGVD
-407 LEISAL
+407 LEIGAL
-413 KQISY
+413 KLISY

-436 IVRKLFSVFSDINNI
+436 IVKKLYAVFSDINNI

-474 NSSPAFQVMCA
+474 NGNPAFQIMCA

-496 MKLYSSLFDARSFTD
+496 MKLYSSLFDARSFAD

>member
-1 MSEEMMI
+1 MNNE
-8 EGRVFDYGYADKEKK
+8 RVFDYGYAGKEKK
-23 EKGVRSPFQI
+23 EKGIRTLFQI

-75 ARALTSILNK
+75 ARAITSILNK
-85 KYGLS
+85 KYGLT
-90 IDLDLIEAVSLA
+90 IDADLVEAVSLA

-115 YIINEELKKATDGKL
+115 YIINEELNKATGGKF

-158 GINPSLRTIDGILKY
+158 GINPSLKTIDGILKY
-173 KMPYSLSDKEKHFIY
+173 KLPYSLSDKNKHFIY
-188 DGDIFILEKLHG
+188 DNDIFILEKLHG
-200 IDFVNYLNKYSAF
+200 KDFVNYLKKYSGF
-213 FNDKKNKTSKNNF
+213 LNDKKNKTAKVQF
-226 FEFSRCLEC
+226 FEFSRCIEC

-256 SKLINIGGRFKV
+256 SKLIDIGGHFKV
-268 NKYLKESGRFAKD
+268 NKYLKESGRVGKD
-281 SIDTIN
+281 SVNKIAAQ
-287 TMTERVDDFF
+287 VDNFF
-297 FKLRNIFNIPENDGF
+297 LNLRNIFKIAESK
-312 ERRTDSNKD
+312 EKEL
-321 IMHDETADKCATKD
+321 MY
-335 RTRTM
+335 
-340 HHIKVKTDLK
+340 HIKVKTDLK
-350 EFFSKYISKFILNID
+350 EFFSNYISKFILNID
-365 LEERKDAVKKLKSK
+365 LEERQSCIAKMKSK
-379 SDNFL
+379 SGLKKKENSFI
-384 LDMPLDYNDD
+384 LDAPVDFNDD
-394 SYKFGLIWKNGVD
+394 SYKYALIWKNGVN

-413 KQISY
+413 KEISY

-436 IVRKLFSVFSDINNI
+436 IVRKLFSVFSDIKNI

-458 QELYEFGFYD
+458 QELYEFGFYGG
-468 SFGKDK
+468 FGKAQNENAGFK
-474 NSSPAFQVMCA
+474 VMCA

-496 MKLYSSLFDARSFTD
+496 MKLYSSLFDARSFSDTP
-511 SQHA
+511 HA